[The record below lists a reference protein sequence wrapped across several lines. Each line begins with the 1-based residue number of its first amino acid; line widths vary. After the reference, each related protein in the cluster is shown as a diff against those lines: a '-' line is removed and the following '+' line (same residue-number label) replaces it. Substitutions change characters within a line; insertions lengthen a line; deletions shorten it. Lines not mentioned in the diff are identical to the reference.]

1 MSVLDTNPPLLVPVD
16 IECEYVVYSIIM
28 ESYSEVP
35 ITKDVHLSS
44 NLKYVRSFV
53 QIDISNEHEIIKAIR
68 NTLIEGFGD
77 IRFHLQRVTENW
89 YGRDDII
96 TYIALVH
103 DPVFKNQSSILGPT
117 IWISIAKTT

>member
-16 IECEYVVYSIIM
+16 IECEYVVYSIIT

-77 IRFHLQRVTENW
+77 IRFHLQKVTENW